1 MCSSDLAYAANEAL
15 KAARVKLIDA
25 SLFGA
30 YGRLYLSGPEAQI
43 DAARAAGLGSLSTV
57 KGRPAAT

>member
-1 MCSSDLAYAANEAL
+1 M
-15 KAARVKLIDA
+15 KLIDA

-43 DAARAAGLGSLSTV
+43 DAAREAALRGLSTV
-57 KGRPAAT
+57 RGKEGAKGEGR

>member
-1 MCSSDLAYAANEAL
+1 
-15 KAARVKLIDA
+15 VKLIDA

-43 DAARAAGLGSLSTV
+43 DAAREAALRGLKNN
-57 KGRPAAT
+57 KGRKEG

>member
-1 MCSSDLAYAANEAL
+1 M
-15 KAARVKLIDA
+15 KLIDA

-43 DAARAAGLGSLSTV
+43 DAARDAALRGLSTV
-57 KGRPAAT
+57 KGKEAAKGEGR